1 MSRIVPDQI
10 VRASIQLEGRC
21 ALDTS
26 LTFGRVFVCLFV
38 FASLFFE
45 ATFIYDQPKRL
56 NSGCMGLDSNA
67 IQMRSGKCHK
77 RKNLKRHEV
86 DIIVKLLLDCEEG

>member
-38 FASLFFE
+38 FASLFL
-45 ATFIYDQPKRL
+45 RL
-56 NSGCMGLDSNA
+56 HLFMINQRD
-67 IQMRSGKCHK
+67 
-77 RKNLKRHEV
+77 
-86 DIIVKLLLDCEEG
+86 